1 VAGVAGVPANA
12 TAVVLNLTAVGATR
26 PTWVAAWPDGQPRPT
41 VSNLNVSSAAPTPN
55 LAVVPVGD
63 GGYIDLYN
71 FAGSV
76 NLIGDITGYLSP

>member
-1 VAGVAGVPANA
+1 
-12 TAVVLNLTAVGATR
+12 
-26 PTWVAAWPDGQPRPT
+26 
-41 VSNLNVSSAAPTPN
+41 